1 MTNNRTETTHNITPP
16 PSDRADTPTPS
27 AKWTLVV
34 VSVSTFMLM
43 LDLTV
48 VNVAL
53 PDIRA
58 DFNASFSSLQWILD
72 AYALGLAAVL
82 LAAGSAADRFGR
94 RGVFLGGLI
103 VFVIA
108 SFICGIAPN
117 SLTLIV
123 ARLVQGLGGAILFAV
138 GPALIG
144 HEYRGAARGKAFGVF
159 GAVAGLAIAFGP
171 LIGGFLTDAIN
182 WRWIFLINV
191 PLTLLA
197 LGVAA
202 IKMRESRALT
212 PPPLDVPGILSFSV
226 ALFFIVLGFMRGE
239 ADGWTSAPIVT
250 YFLVGLAALAIC
262 VVLQIARPNKAMFD
276 RTLFSN
282 VTFTGLS
289 VVTALCA
296 ASTMATL
303 FLLISYVQNVLG
315 FSAFASGIRFLPLT
329 LLLFVAAAIAGTLV
343 AKVLPGL
350 LVGLSQLLIA
360 AGLFAVLLVDSDSS
374 WVALTPAMVLIG
386 LGMGLFNPPRAALSI
401 AITTP
406 EKAGTASGI
415 NETFQQVG
423 LAIGIA
429 AIGAFFNNRAAH
441 AFLDNPVATQLG
453 PDAHSAADAVASGGV
468 KAVAAAVPGPLRDA
482 VEHAGTAAFVDAL
495 HTAMTASGVVALV
508 SAFVAVILIRR
519 RDLHESAL
527 ATPGVPADSD
537 DD

>member
-1 MTNNRTETTHNITPP
+1 MTDKTTTRTTPAHQSATSSP
-16 PSDRADTPTPS
+16 A
-27 AKWTLVV
+27 AKWTLIV

-58 DFNASFSSLQWILD
+58 DFDASFSSLQWILD

-94 RGVFLGGLI
+94 RGVFILGLV
-103 VFVIA
+103 VFVVA
-108 SFICGIAPN
+108 SFVCGIAPN

-191 PLTLLA
+191 PLTLIA
-197 LGVAA
+197 IAVAVT
-202 IKMRESRALT
+202 KMRESRATT
-212 PPPLDVPGILSFSV
+212 PPPLDVPGIVTFSV
-226 ALFFIVLGFMRGE
+226 GLFFVVLGFMRGE
-239 ADGWTSAPIVT
+239 ADGWTSAPIIT
-250 YFLVGLAALAIC
+250 YFVVGIVALAIC
-262 VVLQIARPNKAMFD
+262 VASQITRPDTAMFD
-276 RTLFSN
+276 RALFSN

-315 FSAFASGIRFLPLT
+315 FSAFASGVRFLPLT

-343 AKVLPGL
+343 AKVLPGA

-360 AGLFAVLLVDSDSS
+360 AGLFAVLFVDSDSS

-406 EKAGTASGI
+406 EKAGSASGI

-441 AFLDNPVATQLG
+441 SFLDAPVSAQLG
-453 PDAHSAADAVASGGV
+453 PSAHAAADAVASGGV
-468 KAVAAAVPGPLRDA
+468 RAVAASVPAPLRDA
-482 VEHAGTAAFVDAL
+482 VEQAGTTAFVDAL
-495 HTAMTASGVVALV
+495 HTVMTASGILALI
-508 SAFVAVILIRR
+508 SAAVAVAFIRR

-527 ATPGVPADSD
+527 ATPGVPADSAD
-537 DD
+537 D